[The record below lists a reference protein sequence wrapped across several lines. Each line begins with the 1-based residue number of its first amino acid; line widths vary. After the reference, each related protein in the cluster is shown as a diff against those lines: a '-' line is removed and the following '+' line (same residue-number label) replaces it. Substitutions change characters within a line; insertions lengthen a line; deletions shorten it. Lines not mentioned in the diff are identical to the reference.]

1 MLSKT
6 LEDGLAKYSIG
17 EKLRALR
24 LRKKMG
30 LVDLGKHTKLSP
42 ALISKIETG
51 KLFPTL
57 PTLLRI
63 AMVFSVGLDHFFAT
77 GEDSGP
83 VLSIVRRAERQRFP
97 DVPDSDDVAY
107 HFESL
112 DFPAK
117 DRRLNAYYAEFHPLA
132 QDRVRRHQHAGVELI
147 YLLRGSLELQV
158 GKEEHVLAEG
168 DAMYFEA
175 ATPHGYRR
183 LGKKP
188 CAAIVVSTP

>member
-6 LEDGLAKYSIG
+6 LEDGLGKYSIG

-24 LRKKMG
+24 LRKKIG

-63 AMVFSVGLDHFFAT
+63 AMVFNVGLEHFFESA
-77 GEDSGP
+77 ESGP
-83 VLSIVRRAERQRFP
+83 VLAIVRRGDRQRFP
-97 DVPDSDDVAY
+97 DVPDSGDVAY

-117 DRRLNAYYAEFHPLA
+117 DRRLNGYYAEFHPLA
-132 QDRVRRHQHAGVELI
+132 QDKVRRHQHGGVELI
-147 YLLRGSLELQV
+147 YLLTGSLEV
-158 GKEEHVLAEG
+158 RIGKGEHVLEEG
-168 DAMYFEA
+168 DAMYFDSSVA
-175 ATPHGYRR
+175 HGYRR

-188 CAAIVVSTP
+188 CAAIVISAP

>member
-6 LEDGLAKYSIG
+6 LEDGLGTYAIG

-24 LRKKMG
+24 LRKKIG

-63 AMVFSVGLDHFFAT
+63 AMVFNVGLEHFFAPA
-77 GEDSGP
+77 ESGP
-83 VLSIVRRAERQRFP
+83 VLAIVRRGDRQRFP

-132 QDRVRRHQHAGVELI
+132 QDKVRRHQHGGVELI
-147 YLLRGSLELQV
+147 YLLKGSLEV
-158 GKEEHVLAEG
+158 RIGKVEHVLEEG
-168 DAMYFEA
+168 DAMYFDSSVA
-175 ATPHGYRR
+175 HGYRR

-188 CAAIVVSTP
+188 CAAIVISAP

>member
-42 ALISKIETG
+42 ALISKLETG

-57 PTLLRI
+57 PTLLRLSL
-63 AMVFSVGLDHFFAT
+63 VFSVGLDHFFSGA
-77 GEDSGP
+77 EDGGP
-83 VLSIVRRAERQRFP
+83 VLALVRRGERLRFP
-97 DVPDSDDVAY
+97 DLPESDEVAY

-112 DFPAK
+112 DFPSK
-117 DRRLNAYYAEFHPLA
+117 DRRLNAYYAEFHRLA
-132 QDRVRRHQHAGVELI
+132 QDKVRRHQHGGVELI
-147 YLLRGSLELQV
+147 YLLRGTLELRI
-158 GKEEHVLAEG
+158 GKGEHTLEEG
-168 DAMYFEA
+168 DALYFDSSV
-175 ATPHGYRR
+175 PHGYRR
-183 LGKKP
+183 VGKQP
-188 CAAIVVSTP
+188 CAAIVVSAP